1 MDYKMDSKIDYKMNE
16 PILKYDDIYY
26 NTEGDTESD
35 IENNKKT
42 QYTNTNKKN
51 TFYII
56 LKRKINYLIIKI
68 CVGIKCITKY
78 FH

>member
-1 MDYKMDSKIDYKMNE
+1 MDYKMNE

-56 LKRKINYLIIKI
+56 LKRKINNLIIKI
-68 CVGIKCITKY
+68 YFGFKYITKY